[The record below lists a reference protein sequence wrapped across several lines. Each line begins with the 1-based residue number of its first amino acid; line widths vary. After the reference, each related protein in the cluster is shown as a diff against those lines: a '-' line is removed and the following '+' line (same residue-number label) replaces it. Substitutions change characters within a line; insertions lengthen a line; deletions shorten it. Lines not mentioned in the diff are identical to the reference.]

1 MIELDEIKVTTE
13 NYDAVAGNKW
23 FYKLSMQQNK
33 LMFLWERSMICF
45 TIVKFVI
52 VSQYAL
58 ESLLDQERLF
68 QCQLLGMS
76 FFM

>member
-1 MIELDEIKVTTE
+1 
-13 NYDAVAGNKW
+13 
-23 FYKLSMQQNK
+23 
-33 LMFLWERSMICF
+33 MICF